1 MYSAVVRGR
10 VVVLQWGMEKE
21 KRDEIF
27 YRFVF
32 LLFFAPLFSSPYSI
46 SLSLSLS
53 LSFTAPAPRGLAP
66 SSTAREATFD
76 APSVAT
82 RAALRGRRARTVS
95 AAGAAEMDNWSDDG
109 ASSSC
114 VASPLGAAARTL
126 AASDDAEAIQE
137 G

>member
-1 MYSAVVRGR
+1 M
-10 VVVLQWGMEKE
+10 
-21 KRDEIF
+21 
-27 YRFVF
+27 RFF
-32 LLFFAPLFSSPYSI
+32 IGLFFFFFLLLFFQVPI
-46 SLSLSLS
+46 RSLSLSLS
-53 LSFTAPAPRGLAP
+53 LSFTDPAPRGLAP